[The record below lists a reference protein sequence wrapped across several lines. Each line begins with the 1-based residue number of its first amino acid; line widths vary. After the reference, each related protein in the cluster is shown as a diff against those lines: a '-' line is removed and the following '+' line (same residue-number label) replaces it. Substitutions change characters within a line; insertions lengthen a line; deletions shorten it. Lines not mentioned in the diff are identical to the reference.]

1 MRRTAITLA
10 ALIAAA
16 APAAASGG
24 LWCDAKDQS
33 LEFHVETGVS
43 RGVGGGFFN
52 LRGSLDIAIRG
63 VPEDLRKLSLDNAL
77 VHSWLDGDEAK
88 LQFYFERAEGDFAS
102 VDFVVETRV
111 IEEGAYAGEYLL
123 TVFASPH
130 AEPLSAQGTV
140 SCGAE

>member
-1 MRRTAITLA
+1 MRRTAIALA
-10 ALIAAA
+10 ALIAAM
-16 APAAASGG
+16 APASASGG
-24 LWCDAKDQS
+24 LWCNAKDLN

-52 LRGSLDIAIRG
+52 LRGSLDIAMQG

-102 VDFVVETRV
+102 VDFVVETKV

-123 TVFASPH
+123 TAFASPH
-130 AEPLSAQGTV
+130 SEPLSAQGRV
-140 SCGAE
+140 DCGAE

>member
-1 MRRTAITLA
+1 MRHAVVAFA
-10 ALIAAA
+10 ALFAAA

-24 LWCDAKDQS
+24 LWCDAEDQS
-33 LEFHVETGVS
+33 LEFHAETGVS

-52 LRGSLDIAIRG
+52 LRGSLDIAKQG

-88 LQFYFERAEGDFAS
+88 LQFYFERQEGDFAS
-102 VDFVVETRV
+102 VDFVVETKV

-130 AEPLSAQGTV
+130 SEPLSVQGHV
-140 SCGAE
+140 ACGAE